1 MNNDLLFPILPREGR
16 SNPVADEHKV
26 EQVSKE
32 ARIREVKDD
41 EKNLTAEQRQQREK
55 QQQQKQQQQKQQT
68 TPKQPETSK
77 EDEIDAR
84 PGHLDIYV

>member
-41 EKNLTAEQRQQREK
+41 EKNLTAEQREQREK
-55 QQQQKQQQQKQQT
+55 QQQQKQQTK
-68 TPKQPETSK
+68 PKQPETSK

>member
-41 EKNLTAEQRQQREK
+41 EKNLTAEQREQRE
-55 QQQQKQQQQKQQT
+55 KQQQQKQQT

>member
-41 EKNLTAEQRQQREK
+41 EKNLTAEQREQREK
-55 QQQQKQQQQKQQT
+55 QQQKKQQT

>member
-41 EKNLTAEQRQQREK
+41 EKNLTAEQREQREK
-55 QQQQKQQQQKQQT
+55 QQQQKQQP